1 MHEEWGSNQEFIP
14 TPKTLDN
21 FHLVELDN
29 GSVVEPPS
37 GKEFGW
43 VPIVLEVE
51 IPYGKYQTEIN
62 PGEFPCGKAPGQPDC
77 PIDPLTGEEQE
88 SMLMAGRISPP

>member
-51 IPYGKYQTEIN
+51 IPYGKYQTEIA

-77 PIDPLTGEEQE
+77 PIDSLTGEEQV
-88 SMLMAGRISPP
+88 SMLMAGRVSPP